1 MAYRRDELRW
11 NGWGLKSATFD
22 LHGHDAEVWEFVAG
36 VIGVAS
42 LPRTPAPDLAK
53 VELPAASLPDAVTP
67 ALVDALDESRVLGS
81 NFERAF
87 HAYGRSYPDMIQLR
101 SGSLEVAPAAVV
113 YPDNAAEVAAVLNIC
128 AAHNVAVIPFG
139 GGSSVVGGVEA
150 RSGKSQ
156 NGVVTLDTTRMRRML
171 DLDEV
176 SHTATFEAGIYGPE
190 LEAALQERGYTL
202 GHFPQSFEFSTLGG
216 WIAAR
221 GAGQQSNRYGTANK
235 WLVAAT
241 VVTPEGEI
249 RTLPFPQSAAGPDLN
264 EIICGS
270 EGVLG
275 VITKATVK
283 VHRMPETR
291 DIRAY
296 LFKDFR
302 SGVDAVRRIA
312 QSDVSVA
319 MMRLSD
325 SDESYFFGTLKGL
338 LKPSS
343 ALTRAGEKAL
353 AVAGYVPGEGDG
365 RGRCALMIGIEGNP
379 HDVRHGVVR
388 TTAMCVGA
396 GGAPIGKGPGK
407 SWEDSRFSM
416 PYLRDPLLDHGV
428 AIDTLETS
436 TTWSNVESLAAKVR
450 ASIRAELGEHAAILC
465 HISHSYGDGCSLYF
479 TFFFARDLEDPIGQ
493 WRRVKTA
500 ASDAIAEGGGTISHH
515 HGVGR
520 DHAPWMATETGGMGM
535 AMLRAAKKRV
545 DPAGVLNPG
554 KLLIEE

>member
-1 MAYRRDELRW
+1 
-11 NGWGLKSATFD
+11 
-22 LHGHDAEVWEFVAG
+22 
-36 VIGVAS
+36 
-42 LPRTPAPDLAK
+42 
-53 VELPAASLPDAVTP
+53 
-67 ALVDALDESRVLGS
+67 
-81 NFERAF
+81 
-87 HAYGRSYPDMIQLR
+87 
-101 SGSLEVAPAAVV
+101 
-113 YPDNAAEVAAVLNIC
+113 
-128 AAHNVAVIPFG
+128 
-139 GGSSVVGGVEA
+139 
-150 RSGKSQ
+150 
-156 NGVVTLDTTRMRRML
+156 ML

-241 VVTPEGEI
+241 VLTPEGEM

-264 EIICGS
+264 EVICGS

-283 VHRMPETR
+283 VHPMPDTR
-291 DIRAY
+291 DIRTY

-302 SGVDAVRRIA
+302 SGVEAVRRIA
-312 QSDVSVA
+312 QSGVSVA
-319 MMRLSD
+319 MVRLSD
-325 SDESYFFGTLKGL
+325 SDESYFYGTLKAL

-343 ALTRAGEKAL
+343 PLTRAGEKAL
-353 AVAGYVPGEGDG
+353 ALVGYVPGEGDG
-365 RGRCALMIGIEGNP
+365 RGRCALMVGIEGNAL
-379 HDVRHGVVR
+379 DVRHGVVR
-388 TTAMCVGA
+388 TTAMCISA
-396 GGAPIGKGPGK
+396 GGAPIGKGPGR

-416 PYLRDPLLDHGV
+416 PYLRDPMLDRGV

-436 TTWSNVESLAAKVR
+436 TTWSNVDALAAKVR
-450 ASIRAELGEHAAILC
+450 GAIRTELGEHAAILC
-465 HISHSYGDGCSLYF
+465 HVSHSYGDGCSLYF
-479 TFFFARDLEDPIGQ
+479 TFFFERDLEDPIGQ

-520 DHAPWMATETGGMGM
+520 DHAPWMAKETGDVGIEL
-535 AMLRAAKKRV
+535 LRAAKKRV
-545 DPAGVLNPG
+545 DPGGVLNPG